1 MKSKRIFYPVF
12 LLVIPLIG
20 TLVSDAVNWSPFDF
34 LVMGILLL
42 FLGFAL
48 HIVRSKISSRNLQ
61 ILSVGLLIV
70 GFLLLWAELAVGVFG
85 SPLAGS

>member
-1 MKSKRIFYPVF
+1 MKSKRIFYPLF
-12 LLVIPLIG
+12 LLAIPLIG
-20 TLVSDAVNWSPFDF
+20 TLVSDQVNWSPLDF

-42 FLGFAL
+42 VLGSGI

-70 GFLLLWAELAVGVFG
+70 VFLLLWAELAVGVFG
-85 SPLAGS
+85 SSLAGS

>member
-1 MKSKRIFYPVF
+1 MSKRISYPLF
-12 LLVIPLIG
+12 LLIIPLIG
-20 TLVSDAVNWSPFDF
+20 NLISDAVNWSLFDF
-34 LVMGILLL
+34 LVMGLLL
-42 FLGFAL
+42 LVLGFGI

-70 GFLLLWAELAVGVFG
+70 VFLLLWAELAVGVFG

>member
-12 LLVIPLIG
+12 LLIIPLIG
-20 TLVSDAVNWSPFDF
+20 TLVSDAVNWSPLDF
-34 LVMGILLL
+34 LVMGISLL

-48 HIVRSKISSRNLQ
+48 HIVRSKISSQNLQ

-70 GFLLLWAELAVGVFG
+70 GFLLLWVELAVGVFG